1 VIVMKSR
8 DIQGLAEKYEF
19 SMKQIK
25 SLLKRFKAET
35 GGNNSNLELTKL
47 LCLPEFLSNP
57 VASAFLCRYFEENST
72 ENLDGDHANGITFE
86 QFVELVAILAPGTS
100 MQKKRKVLEAVL
112 EADAGHVSGASLYEF
127 YRQLLGFQQPC
138 EDSNQVWILK
148 GMVDHVVEN
157 AAQLQLSGIVHAG
170 EGSGNKEEEEMVLS
184 VLHSYDY
191 LYSSS
196 AENKKTDDDN
206 NNEAMLLARESEV
219 IADLR
224 KVLIP
229 SNSLMQLIGNDDLN
243 MILSISLV

>member
-1 VIVMKSR
+1 MIFSF
-8 DIQGLAEKYEF
+8 GAYEF
-19 SMKQIK
+19 ATQYIQ
-25 SLLKRFKAET
+25 
-35 GGNNSNLELTKL
+35 NS
-47 LCLPEFLSNP
+47 
-57 VASAFLCRYFEENST
+57 
-72 ENLDGDHANGITFE
+72 DGDHANGITFE

-243 MILSISLV
+243 MILSISLM

>member
-1 VIVMKSR
+1 MKSR

-19 SMKQIK
+19 SMKQVK
-25 SLLKRFKAET
+25 SLLKRFKAEA
-35 GGNNSNLELTKL
+35 GGNNSKLEHTKL

-100 MQKKRKVLEAVL
+100 MQKKAE
-112 EADAGHVSGASLYEF
+112 
-127 YRQLLGFQQPC
+127 RQLLGFQQPC